1 MPCSWILAH
10 LKGDCFL
17 QNIKQELELQQGC
30 RVCRVG
36 GQREEPVLFAPGQ
49 QVLLK
54 HPGELLQA
62 GCCQGQC
69 AAAIQHQVTWKTGK
83 KIISAFYVFST
94 HKKNEEFLFNSQNA
108 FPSPFKSLVLLFL
121 QHLFVSI
128 QQISVP
134 LSIKLLPLRLFPPLR
149 KSFIFRGLLV
159 LLKTNFK
166 LISLFCFDYVPAPVL
181 HLLGL
186 HLHSVSPIIQLCTRC
201 QSIQGLSISFI
212 CH

>member
-83 KIISAFYVFST
+83 KIISTFYVFST
-94 HKKNEEFLFNSQNA
+94 HKKMKSFYLTVRMLFLLHLKVLSFCFCSIYLYPFNRFLF
-108 FPSPFKSLVLLFL
+108 LFL
-121 QHLFVSI
+121 LNS
-128 QQISVP
+128 
-134 LSIKLLPLRLFPPLR
+134 
-149 KSFIFRGLLV
+149 
-159 LLKTNFK
+159 
-166 LISLFCFDYVPAPVL
+166 
-181 HLLGL
+181 
-186 HLHSVSPIIQLCTRC
+186 
-201 QSIQGLSISFI
+201 
-212 CH
+212 